1 MGKKS
6 TRENKNIYQ
15 LSREEAGLTREKAG
29 EQMVYVSADRI
40 DKIEAGKSLP
50 HPDEILA
57 MSACYKVPTLRNYYC
72 SHECPIGKEYIPEVE
87 IKDLSQIIL
96 EVLASLNTLE
106 KEKNRLIE
114 ITVDG
119 EITKD
124 EYEDFV
130 DIQKKLMRVSV
141 AVDSLRFWVEK
152 TIADGRID
160 KELLKLT
167 KEE

>member
-1 MGKKS
+1 MGRKS
-6 TRENKNIYQ
+6 IRENKNIYQ

-29 EQMVYVSADRI
+29 EQMIYVSADRI
-40 DKIEAGKSLP
+40 DKIESGKSLP

-57 MSACYKVPTLRNYYC
+57 MAECYKVPTLRNYFC
-72 SHECPIGKEYIPEVE
+72 SHECPIGREYVPEVE
-87 IKDLSQIIL
+87 LKDLSQIIL
-96 EVLASLNTLE
+96 EVLDSLNTLE

-119 EITKD
+119 EITQD

-130 DIQKKLMRVSV
+130 DIQKKLVRISA

-160 KELLKLT
+160 KEILKMAR
-167 KEE
+167 E

>member
-1 MGKKS
+1 MGRKS
-6 TRENKNIYQ
+6 IRENKNIYQ

-40 DKIEAGKSLP
+40 DKIEGGKSLP

-57 MSACYKVPTLRNYYC
+57 MAECYRVPTLRNYFC
-72 SHECPIGKEYIPEVE
+72 SHECPIGREYVPEVE
-87 IKDLSQIIL
+87 LKDLSQIIL
-96 EVLASLNTLE
+96 EVLDSLNTLE

-119 EITKD
+119 EITQD

-130 DIQKKLMRVSV
+130 DIQKKLVRISA

-160 KELLKLT
+160 KEILKMAR
-167 KEE
+167 E

>member
-1 MGKKS
+1 MMIAQ
-6 TRENKNIYQ
+6 E
-15 LSREEAGLTREKAG
+15 LLFFLLHVVVAE
-29 EQMVYVSADRI
+29 
-40 DKIEAGKSLP
+40 
-50 HPDEILA
+50 
-57 MSACYKVPTLRNYYC
+57 TLLWQR
-72 SHECPIGKEYIPEVE
+72 
-87 IKDLSQIIL
+87 L
-96 EVLASLNTLE
+96 VLLVTLE

-167 KEE
+167 KEEQ